1 MEEIVSKVHSEL
13 VALAATYEHAG
24 YENVTLSLTS
34 DFQRALF
41 ATVLDE
47 RIRINDLKQSEELK
61 NEMGQLFEDKYPTKP
76 AWPYLNQLDKQDRC
90 FAKLGCRFQHGAGLY
105 KSTSCEEHFVCKNH

>member
-13 VALAATYEHAG
+13 VALAATYEHAR

-41 ATVLDE
+41 ATVLNKKVC
-47 RIRINDLKQSEELK
+47 INNLKQSGELK
-61 NEMGQLFEDKYPTKP
+61 KEMEQLFEDEYPTEP
-76 AWPYLNQLDKQDRC
+76 AWPYLN
-90 FAKLGCRFQHGAGLY
+90 
-105 KSTSCEEHFVCKNH
+105 